1 MSTKNKATTDESIG
15 RPGPWREGRF
25 QQSGEDLDNDVAP
38 DQPLDSKNPVKTPAE
53 AKVTPGPVSTPVHL
67 DEYTAG
73 AGAPSDADEKPKR
86 R

>member
-15 RPGPWREGRF
+15 RPEPWREGRF
-25 QQSGEDLDNDVAP
+25 QQSGEDLDNTVAP

-53 AKVTPGPVSTPVHL
+53 AKVAPGPVSTPVHL
-67 DEYTAG
+67 DEYTAV
-73 AGAPSDADEKPKR
+73 AGKPGDADKQQKR